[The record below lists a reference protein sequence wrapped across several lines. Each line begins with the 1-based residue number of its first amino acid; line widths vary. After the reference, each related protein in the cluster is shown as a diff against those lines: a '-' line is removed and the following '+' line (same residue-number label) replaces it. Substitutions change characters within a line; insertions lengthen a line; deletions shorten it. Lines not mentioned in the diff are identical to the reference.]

1 MDVVEVDPEM
11 VSVAEKWFGFV
22 QGNRMRVFIEDGL
35 LFVKEAKTQGVTA
48 VYQRLSSLSRD
59 RD

>member
-48 VYQRLSSLSRD
+48 LQCRD
-59 RD
+59 SPQ